1 MNMLEDYF
9 LPVRGGQSGT
19 SIESLAGMEYQTI
32 EDIEYLKNKMMAS
45 LKVPKAFIGYDGEV
59 AGKGMLAAQDVR
71 FARTIERIQRIV
83 ISELYKIAIVHLYAQ
98 GYKDAELLEFELS
111 MTSPSTI
118 YEQEKLTLYNTKV
131 DLAKSMLEGKVMSR
145 QWIFENIFNFNSSE
159 ILEVEEQIVQDQKD
173 SFRMTKISEEGED
186 PADPRNAKE
195 ESEEGGEE
203 GGEGAGGEEKEGG
216 EENPFE
222 EGIDTKLQKEYDKKE
237 RKTPK
242 VPKGGWPGAG
252 RPKEGLKYNT
262 HEHPRGYDPIGKVA
276 WHNARNNY
284 RNESIVDSL
293 KNSKS
298 SKINKKKV
306 LSETTSLLDESNIIQ
321 GEI

>member
-1 MNMLEDYF
+1 
-9 LPVRGGQSGT
+9 
-19 SIESLAGMEYQTI
+19 
-32 EDIEYLKNKMMAS
+32 
-45 LKVPKAFIGYDGEV
+45 
-59 AGKGMLAAQDVR
+59 
-71 FARTIERIQRIV
+71 
-83 ISELYKIAIVHLYAQ
+83 
-98 GYKDAELLEFELS
+98 

-173 SFRMTKISEEGED
+173 AFRLNKISEEGED

-195 ESEEGGEE
+195 EEEAGGEGEE
-203 GGEGAGGEEKEGG
+203 GGAGAEGEAGEEEGT

-222 EGIDTKLQKEYDKKE
+222 EGIDTKLQKEYDKKGKE

-242 VPKGGWPGAG
+242 VPEGGWPGAG
-252 RPKEGLKYNT
+252 RPKEGMKYNT

-293 KNSKS
+293 KNSTS
-298 SKINKKKV
+298 NKINKKKV